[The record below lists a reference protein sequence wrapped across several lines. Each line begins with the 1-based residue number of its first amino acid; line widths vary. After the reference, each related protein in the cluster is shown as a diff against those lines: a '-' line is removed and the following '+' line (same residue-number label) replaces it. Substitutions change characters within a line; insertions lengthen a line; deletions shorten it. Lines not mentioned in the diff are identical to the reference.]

1 MIKGTLICTGLLLVL
16 VLTTQAQSTVLATAA
31 QTGRTQGVSSETTP
45 KVVEFSGELRID
57 REVTLTVAH
66 LSDWARDH
74 NPQRLVLFLNGRP
87 LKHAY
92 PEQIELSTGRLRF
105 HLREPDVSQPVWW
118 DLLHEPKFYRPVTV
132 SVGLEDQSP
141 FETAYDYDNR
151 LNFTVIPKVQGI
163 ISLLLVLVSIPL
175 FFLFARSTDILR
187 EGGPR
192 PPLGKAKRYSLS
204 RVQTAFWFFL
214 VSLAY
219 VCLWLITGDFNT
231 LTPSVLALTGI
242 NALAAVTTQVMRPQ
256 DNAAASGSSTV
267 QETDRGA
274 DENAS
279 RGLFRDMLSNAS
291 DYRIH
296 RFQMAAWNIVFG
308 IIFIRSVYHQLVM
321 PNFSTPLLLLMGIS
335 AAIYIGFESLEQKV
349 FQRVVAAGR

>member
-1 MIKGTLICTGLLLVL
+1 MKPQSPFVRVLSFVALLLAIFVAGQPGL
-16 VLTTQAQSTVLATAA
+16 AQS
-31 QTGRTQGVSSETTP
+31 VSPKTSP

-57 REVTLTVAH
+57 REITLTVAH

-74 NPQRLVLFLNGRP
+74 DPQRLVLFLNGRP

-92 PEQIELSTGRLRF
+92 PEQIELSAGRLRF

-141 FETAYDYDNR
+141 FETVYDSDNR
-151 LNFTVIPKVQGI
+151 LNFTVVPKVQGI

-187 EGGPR
+187 ERGPR
-192 PPLGKAKRYSLS
+192 PLQGKRKRYSLS
-204 RVQTAFWFFL
+204 RVQAAFWFFL
-214 VSLAY
+214 VLLAY

-242 NALAAVTTQVMRPQ
+242 NALAAVTTPAMRPK
-256 DNAAASGSSTV
+256 DKAVLSGSSTV
-267 QETDRGA
+267 QDTDCA
-274 DENAS
+274 ANENAS
-279 RGLFRDMLSNAS
+279 RGFFRDMLSNAS
-291 DYRIH
+291 GYSFH
-296 RFQMAAWNIVFG
+296 RFQMAAWNILFG
-308 IIFIRSVYHQLVM
+308 IIFIRSVYHHLVM

-335 AAIYIGFESLEQKV
+335 AAIFISFESLQQKV

>member
-1 MIKGTLICTGLLLVL
+1 MKPRSCSVLTLKFAALLLGIL
-16 VLTTQAQSTVLATAA
+16 AA
-31 QTGRTQGVSSETTP
+31 QPGRAQIMSSETAP
-45 KVVEFSGELRID
+45 KVIEFSGELRID

-66 LSDWARDH
+66 LSEWARDH
-74 NPQRLVLFLNGRP
+74 DPQRLVLYLNGRA
-87 LKHAY
+87 LKQAY
-92 PEQIELSTGRLRF
+92 PEQIDLSAGRLRF

-141 FETAYDYDNR
+141 FETLYDSDNR

-163 ISLLLVLVSIPL
+163 ISVLLVLVSIPL
-175 FFLFARSTDILR
+175 FLVFARFTDILR
-187 EGGPR
+187 ERGPR
-192 PPLGKAKRYSLS
+192 PPQGNGKRYSLS

-214 VSLAY
+214 VLLAY

-242 NALAAVTTQVMRPQ
+242 NALAAVTTPVMRPK
-256 DNAAASGSSTV
+256 DKAALSGISTEPDV
-267 QETDRGA
+267 DCA
-274 DENAS
+274 ANENAS
-279 RGLFRDMLSNAS
+279 RGFFRDMLSNAS
-291 DYRIH
+291 GYSFH
-296 RFQMAAWNIVFG
+296 RFQMAAWNVVFG
-308 IIFIRSVYHQLVM
+308 IIFIRSVYHNLVM

-335 AAIYIGFESLEQKV
+335 AVIFISFESLQQKV

>member
-1 MIKGTLICTGLLLVL
+1 MKTQSLSMQVLNFVALLLAIFV
-16 VLTTQAQSTVLATAA
+16 AA
-31 QTGRTQGVSSETTP
+31 QPALAQGVSPKTSP

-66 LSDWARDH
+66 LSEWARDH
-74 NPQRLVLFLNGRP
+74 DSQRLVLYLNGRP

-92 PEQIELSTGRLRF
+92 PEQIDLSAGRLRF

-141 FETAYDYDNR
+141 FETVFDYDNR

-163 ISLLLVLVSIPL
+163 ISVLLVLVSIPL
-175 FFLFARSTDILR
+175 VFLFARSTDILR
-187 EGGPR
+187 ERGPR
-192 PPLGKAKRYSLS
+192 PPQGKAKRYSLS

-219 VCLWLITGDFNT
+219 VCLWLITGGFNT
-231 LTPSVLALTGI
+231 LTPSVLALIGI
-242 NALAAVTTQVMRPQ
+242 NAIAGITTRVMRPK

-267 QETDRGA
+267 QDTDCA
-274 DENAS
+274 ANENAS
-279 RGLFRDMLSNAS
+279 RGFFRDMLSNAS
-291 DYRIH
+291 GYSFH

-308 IIFIRSVYHQLVM
+308 IIFIRSVYHDLVM

-335 AAIYIGFESLEQKV
+335 AVIFISFESLQQKV

>member
-1 MIKGTLICTGLLLVL
+1 MLKTQSPSIQVLILVVLLLAIFV
-16 VLTTQAQSTVLATAA
+16 VAQSGLA
-31 QTGRTQGVSSETTP
+31 QSVSPKTSP

-57 REVTLTVAH
+57 REVTLTVTG

-74 NPQRLVLFLNGRP
+74 DPQRLVLYLNGRP

-92 PEQIELSTGRLRF
+92 PEQIELSAGRVRF

-118 DLLHEPKFYRPVTV
+118 DLLHEPKFYRPVAV
-132 SVGLEDQSP
+132 SVGLEDQPP
-141 FETAYDYDNR
+141 FETVYDYGNR
-151 LNFTVIPKVQGI
+151 LNFTVIPKVQGVISI
-163 ISLLLVLVSIPL
+163 ILVLVSIPL
-175 FFLFARSTDILR
+175 FFLFARFTDILR
-187 EGGPR
+187 ERGPR
-192 PPLGKAKRYSLS
+192 PPQGKARRYSLS

-219 VCLWLITGDFNT
+219 FCLWLITGDFNT

-242 NALAAVTTQVMRPQ
+242 NALAAVTTPVSRPKH
-256 DNAAASGSSTV
+256 NAAAPGSSTV
-267 QETDRGA
+267 PDTECA
-274 DENAS
+274 PNENAS
-279 RGLFRDMLSNAS
+279 RGFFRDLLSNAGGYS
-291 DYRIH
+291 IH

-335 AAIYIGFESLEQKV
+335 AVIFIGFESLQHKV